1 MEDTMATPP
10 THAQPP
16 RSINHMVLNV
26 RNLEVSH
33 RFWTE
38 IIGFRCVAELKPV
51 PGRQRP
57 KMRFYSGLDA
67 HGTVTHHDLALAE
80 VPGADGAGGADRAP
94 WDLMPSRVGLNHVA
108 IAWPDRESWLKQLA
122 FLQSKGVP
130 FHRRINHGMT
140 HSVYIS
146 DPDGHGIEVL
156 YELPR
161 EVWEADIDAAQNYSE
176 RLPTEGE
183 ESLVDRTDNP
193 VFGGTTAHP
202 VAGGA

>member
-1 MEDTMATPP
+1 MPNSDAYAPAQP

-16 RSINHMVLNV
+16 RGINHMVLNV
-26 RNLEVSH
+26 RDLEASH

-38 IIGFRCVAELKPV
+38 IMGFRCVAELKPI

-67 HGTVTHHDLALAE
+67 HGDVTHHDLALAE
-80 VPGADGAGGADRAP
+80 VPKSDGPDGDSRELWTLSP
-94 WDLMPSRVGLNHVA
+94 RRVGLNHVA

-122 FLQSKGVP
+122 FLRASGVP

-161 EVWEADIDAAQNYSE
+161 GVWEGDIDAAQNYSE
-176 RLPTEGE
+176 SLPTDGDEA
-183 ESLVDRTDNP
+183 LIDRTDNP
-193 VFGGTTAHP
+193 VFAP
-202 VAGGA
+202 DR